1 MAKSRSKT
9 AENAAQVYKSSK
21 RWETN
26 RMRKLERALK
36 RNPENKQIELAM
48 KNMVYRRRTP
58 TNRVWSHSMRR
69 QAELFQRFVGC
80 VYVDMFSSNEKLSG
94 PALLKHG
101 TAQKQQPFDQSQMF
115 ALGTRAVH
123 FVRGVPVWG

>member
-9 AENAAQVYKSSK
+9 AENNAQVYKSSK

-36 RNPENKQIELAM
+36 RNPENKQIETAM

-69 QAELFQRFVGC
+69 QAELFRRFVGR
-80 VYVDMFSSNEKLSG
+80 VYPDMFSSNEKLSG
-94 PALLKHG
+94 PALVKAG
-101 TAQKQQPFDQSQMF
+101 TAQKAKPFDQSQMF
-115 ALGTRAVH
+115 ALGTRAVTK
-123 FVRGVPVWG
+123 VAGVAVWS